1 MDRSRAEPTHRAV
14 VDAWLAEASGH
25 TSSIELCR
33 MFHGGLERIWGRAQT
48 TLGSVTLT
56 AIAERV
62 LHDTIE
68 RYAFLAVVTPLPNG
82 NGRARDT
89 VYERLANIPRH
100 ELIEGLRFG
109 VIELLTVIGALTAE
123 ILSHDL
129 HEALTVATD
138 KPSTHDVVPIAA
150 RKTT

>member
-1 MDRSRAEPTHRAV
+1 MDRARAEPTHRAV
-14 VDAWLAEASGH
+14 VDAWLADASAQ

-33 MFHGGLERIWGRAQT
+33 TFHAGLERIWSRAIT

-62 LHDTIE
+62 LYDTIE
-68 RYAFLAVVTPLPNG
+68 RYAFLSVIAPLPSG
-82 NGRARDT
+82 TGRARDA
-89 VYERLANIPRH
+89 VYERLANIPRT

-129 HEALTVATD
+129 HDALTTATD
-138 KPSTHDVVPIAA
+138 SRSTADVQPITA